1 MEPLL
6 IGGIALVV
14 LILVLVA
21 AYLLLY
27 KEQSFE
33 DALASQKSFNDILIQ
48 SKTVSGKA
56 GLKHRKKTRKERTK
70 SEGETEKIA
79 TKQND
84 AQLEAFE
91 NSDSSTL
98 PKSLVDEAVSLFETL
113 PEKPA
118 VAESS
123 EEEKPV
129 QKPKKKSR
137 DRRKHDHNR
146 DVVESPLPKEQEPDK
161 RAVKEDV
168 LVQET
173 FVKTK
178 EEEALEGLPPMVE
191 EEPLFLKEESA
202 LPTGSSGKKA
212 KKSKGQKEK
221 QSTAGI
227 YL

>member
-6 IGGIALVV
+6 IGGISLAV

-21 AYLLLY
+21 AYLLFY

-33 DALASQKSFNDILIQ
+33 DALANQKSLNDILIQ
-48 SKTVSGKA
+48 TKSASGKT

-70 SEGETEKIA
+70 SEGESEKIV
-79 TKQND
+79 TKQSD
-84 AQLEAFE
+84 PVLEASE

-98 PKSLVDEAVSLFETL
+98 PKSLADEAASLFETL

-129 QKPKKKSR
+129 HKQKKKSR
-137 DRRKHDHNR
+137 DRRKPDHSR
-146 DVVESPLPKEQEPDK
+146 DAVESPLPKEQEPDK
-161 RAVKEDV
+161 RVVKEV
-168 LVQET
+168 LVQESSVRT
-173 FVKTK
+173 N
-178 EEEALEGLPPMVE
+178 EEQVLEGLPPMVE
-191 EEPLFLKEESA
+191 EEPVLPKDEA
-202 LPTGSSGKKA
+202 TLPTGSSGKKA
-212 KKSKGQKEK
+212 KKSKDQKDK
-221 QSTAGI
+221 PPTAGK

>member
-6 IGGIALVV
+6 IGGISLAV

-21 AYLLLY
+21 AYLLFY

-33 DALASQKSFNDILIQ
+33 DALANQKSFSDILIQ
-48 SKTVSGKA
+48 TKSASGKT

-70 SEGETEKIA
+70 SEGESEKIV
-79 TKQND
+79 TKQSD
-84 AQLEAFE
+84 LVLEASE

-98 PKSLVDEAVSLFETL
+98 PKSLADEAAILFETL

-129 QKPKKKSR
+129 HKQKKKSR
-137 DRRKHDHNR
+137 DRRKPDHSRNA
-146 DVVESPLPKEQEPDK
+146 VESPLPKEQEPDK
-161 RAVKEDV
+161 RVVKEV
-168 LVQET
+168 LVQES
-173 FVKTK
+173 FVKTN
-178 EEEALEGLPPMVE
+178 EEALEGLPPMVE
-191 EEPLFLKEESA
+191 EEPVSA
-202 LPTGSSGKKA
+202 KDEATLPTGSSGKKA
-212 KKSKGQKEK
+212 KKSKGQKDK
-221 QSTAGI
+221 PPTAGK